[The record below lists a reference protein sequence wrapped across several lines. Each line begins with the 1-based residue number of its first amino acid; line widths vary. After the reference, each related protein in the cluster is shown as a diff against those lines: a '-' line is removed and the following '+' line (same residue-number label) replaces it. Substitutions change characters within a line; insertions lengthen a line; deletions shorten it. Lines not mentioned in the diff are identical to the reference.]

1 MWSFCA
7 FFPLARASVG
17 PRAEFGAPQPLS
29 VSAPGHAPRGSVEYE
44 QASGRGPC
52 RAQGRVAAPLTYLS
66 YFCMWWAGTVAI
78 DVTTSG
84 CVALVEAAPPTD
96 AFNLYIS
103 ALAHVSIYAPL
114 GSRAAPDHF
123 PPHFLW
129 WNGVWVQGAQ
139 LSTRVSFTLS
149 QICVLGLR
157 SVRAV
162 SSGRCPSGSDKQEPP
177 TLCSYSVVPTS
188 CRCPAT

>member
-1 MWSFCA
+1 M
-7 FFPLARASVG
+7 
-17 PRAEFGAPQPLS
+17 
-29 VSAPGHAPRGSVEYE
+29 EYE
-44 QASGRGPC
+44 QASGRGP
-52 RAQGRVAAPLTYLS
+52 APLPYLS
-66 YFCMWWAGTVAI
+66 YFCMGWAGAVAL

-103 ALAHVSIYAPL
+103 ALAHVFIYAPL

-139 LSTRVSFTLS
+139 LSTRVSFILS

-162 SSGRCPSGSDKQEPP
+162 SLGRCPRGSAKQEPRFI
-177 TLCSYSVVPTS
+177 
-188 CRCPAT
+188 CR